1 MTIKNIINNNN
12 KIHPHVPDMGGIE
25 TMLRGYYWMI
35 TLVSSNS

>member
-25 TMLRGYYWMI
+25 TMLRGLLLDDHI
-35 TLVSSNS
+35 S